1 MENKGILYL
10 DAGTTRQ
17 LLDVPTALKVME
29 DVFRLQAEGAVIGTD
44 VSLLALPFTKY
55 NTRYRI
61 KASGLTNVPIA
72 GIRVTGYHLDKDGMG
87 SSAPDNTRF
96 VVLSDPTTARPL
108 AIIDEHWNYEIRTS
122 ASAVVAAKHLARKG
136 PVVVGIVGAGALAA
150 TSVEALAEALPVSEF
165 RVTSRRKESRER
177 FVAQMRTRVRPSL
190 SVHDS
195 VEAVVRGAQI
205 VFTCTSA
212 NAVLVKADWLDPG
225 VLVATLGQ
233 GELEPECYRIADKL
247 VVDSWD
253 VSKSTVDMRKL
264 LESGSVKPGDL
275 HAEIQEIVVGRKPG
289 RQTEQERIIVRAE
302 GLVSQDVALADWV
315 YRQALERG
323 MGMRLPHGES

>member
-1 MENKGILYL
+1 MEHKGILYL
-10 DAGTTRQ
+10 DAGTTRR
-17 LLDVPTALKVME
+17 LLDVPTALKVIE
-29 DVFRLQAEGAVIGTD
+29 DVFRLQAEGAVISTD
-44 VSLLALPFTKY
+44 ASLLALPFPAH

-61 KASGLTNVPIA
+61 KASGLANVPVA

-122 ASAVVAAKHLARKG
+122 ASAVVAARHLARNG
-136 PVVVGIVGAGALAA
+136 PVIVGIVGSGALAGTA
-150 TSVEALAEALPVSEF
+150 VEALDEAFSVAEF

-177 FVAQMRTRVRPSL
+177 FVAQMGPRVKAPL
-190 SVHDS
+190 ALHDT
-195 VEAVVRGAQI
+195 VEAVVRGATI

-212 NAVLVKADWLDPG
+212 NAVLVQADWLDPG

-233 GELEPECYRIADKL
+233 GELDPECYRRADKL

-253 VSKSTVDMRKL
+253 VSKSTTDMRKL
-264 LESGSVKPGDL
+264 LEIGAVKPGDVY
-275 HAEIQEIVVGRKPG
+275 AEIQEIVVGRKPG
-289 RQTEQERIIVRAE
+289 RQRDDERIIVRAE

-323 MGMRLPHGES
+323 IGIRLPLGES